1 MLKRNEQ
8 ITKHDT
14 RRMVFASQYFG
25 YESSCNPGRL
35 WGFDEGWDG

>member
-1 MLKRNEQ
+1 MLKLNERL

-14 RRMVFASQYFG
+14 RRIASQYFG